1 MAEGHEPRRFEPSR
15 RSDNEISQD
24 DMRPRI
30 VTHRI
35 GDMRAVMIEGPSREA
50 VNLSS
55 AAPALMSISW
65 RTVRNVTVLSLR
77 FGTFE
82 SRAPINNDMSYTR
95 RKEFQLPS
103 TPRN

>member
-35 GDMRAVMIEGPSREA
+35 GDMRAVMIEGPA
-50 VNLSS
+50 VKLSNLSGS
-55 AAPALMSISW
+55 AP
-65 RTVRNVTVLSLR
+65 SLYV
-77 FGTFE
+77 
-82 SRAPINNDMSYTR
+82 N
-95 RKEFQLPS
+95 
-103 TPRN
+103 

>member
-35 GDMRAVMIEGPSREA
+35 GEMRAVMIEGPSRQANEPIELGSCA
-50 VNLSS
+50 DVNQL
-55 AAPALMSISW
+55 AN
-65 RTVRNVTVLSLR
+65 T
-77 FGTFE
+77 FGT
-82 SRAPINNDMSYTR
+82 
-95 RKEFQLPS
+95 
-103 TPRN
+103 

>member
-35 GDMRAVMIEGPSREA
+35 GEMRAVMIEGPSREA

-55 AAPALMSISW
+55 SAPALY
-65 RTVRNVTVLSLR
+65 VN
-77 FGTFE
+77 
-82 SRAPINNDMSYTR
+82 
-95 RKEFQLPS
+95 
-103 TPRN
+103 